1 MTFSEDYGVEE
12 DPSRQEKFKFGYT
25 KVDIGNTFVRINDF
39 AQDKAFVGLTSDVF
53 DSEDERGI
61 FKLGLI
67 YLTCGDW
74 LPPDDPNA
82 SIFNPDPDPVDTDT
96 DTETDSNTTNPPDNN
111 STENDEVNDQEES
124 DG

>member
-12 DPSRQEKFKFGYT
+12 DSLRQEKFKFGYT

-39 AQDKAFVGLTSDVF
+39 AQDKAFVGLTSDAF

-111 STENDEVNDQEES
+111 STENDEGDEQEGG